1 MEILWAIIEVLGI
14 LLDFLN
20 ILSVIA
26 DVVSW
31 VKGKENR
38 IDRKIAKR
46 SGDTPPKRN
55 KWNNAFIIFL
65 FLVIIFTGLMVLKY
79 LK

>member
-26 DVVSW
+26 DVISW
-31 VKGKENR
+31 VKGQENR
-38 IDRKIAKR
+38 FERKAAKR

-55 KWNNAFIIFL
+55 NWNKAFIIFL
-65 FLVIIFTGLMVLKY
+65 ILVIILTGLMVLKY
-79 LK
+79 LR